1 MSSIDSN
8 TPSTTKVETETE
20 VRAKRSQDAP
30 SEQVVLMGKMS
41 PGVARIEAINAHL
54 TSFDRWF
61 LGIGVFLIAYAY
73 GLDGTVRYTYQS
85 TALSSIGEH
94 SLLSTVNIVRTVIAA
109 AAQPTAAKIAD
120 VFGRVEL
127 VYLSIFFY
135 LLGTVIEA
143 AAHNVGTFAAGAIL
157 YQIGYTVVTLLVEVI
172 VADITSLRSRLAW
185 SYIPALPFLINTW
198 VSGDITSAVL
208 KDTTWRWGIGMWA
221 IIYPICAM
229 PLVAALF
236 IASSRAK
243 KAGALANY
251 QSPFQRDGFGS
262 TLIALFWQLDV
273 IGIVLMIAM
282 FALILVPF
290 TIAGGLSDTWG
301 TAHVIAPL
309 VIGICLIPVF
319 ALYERRA
326 PHPLVPFHLLKD
338 RSVWG
343 ALGVAWMLNFIW
355 YMQGGYLY
363 TVVVVA
369 FDQSVKSAT
378 RITSLYSFV
387 SVLTGVCLGLLV
399 RFGIPLPGKR
409 VRVPYLKPFIIFGTL
424 MFMVAFGILLRFRGG
439 LSQSSYAGV
448 IAAEVVLGFAGGL
461 FPYPVQTL
469 IQAATQHEHLAL
481 VTGLYLATYNIGSAF
496 GSTVSGALWTQVL
509 PGELERNLAAV
520 TNNATIAVY
529 AYSNPLFFI
538 LDYPVGTPERDAV
551 IVSYRHIQRLLCITG
566 ICLCVPLIVFSLCLR
581 NPRLGKEQSL
591 PTAEKTVSETSSE
604 AGVVQ
609 ASTKSG
615 FLNKL
620 F

>member
-1 MSSIDSN
+1 MSSINSN
-8 TPSTTKVETETE
+8 THSATKPEAETD
-20 VRAKRSQDAP
+20 VRAHTSEDTR
-30 SEQVVLMGKMS
+30 SEQLALTGKTS

-73 GLDGTVRYTYQS
+73 GLDGTIRYTYQS
-85 TALSSIGEH
+85 TALSDIGQH

-127 VYLSIFFY
+127 VYASIFFY
-135 LLGTVIEA
+135 ILGTIIEA
-143 AAHNVGTFAAGAIL
+143 AAHNVSAFAAGAIF
-157 YQIGYTVVTLLVEVI
+157 YQIGYTIVTLLVEVI

-198 VSGDITSAVL
+198 VSGDIASAVL

-221 IIYPICAM
+221 IIYPICAI
-229 PLVAALF
+229 PLIVALF
-236 IASSRAK
+236 IASGRAK

-251 QSPFQRDGFGS
+251 QSPFKRNGFS
-262 TLIALFWQLDV
+262 NTLVALFWQLDV
-273 IGIVLMIAM
+273 IGIILMIAM

-290 TIAGGLSDTWG
+290 TIAGGVKDTWG

-309 VIGICLIPVF
+309 VIGICVIPCFVF
-319 ALYERRA
+319 YERQA

-338 RSVWG
+338 RSVWA

-355 YMQGGYLY
+355 YMQGGFLY
-363 TVVVVA
+363 TVIVVA

-387 SVLTGVCLGLLV
+387 SVLTGVCLGLLI
-399 RFGIPLPGKR
+399 RFGIPLPGR
-409 VRVPYLKPFIIFGTL
+409 RYRVPYLKPFIVFGTL
-424 MFMVAFGILLRFRGG
+424 MFMIAFGILLRFRGG

-461 FPYPVQTL
+461 FPYPTQTL

-481 VTGLYLATYNIGSAF
+481 VTGLYLAIYNIGSAF
-496 GSTVSGALWTQVL
+496 GSTVSGALWSQVL
-509 PGELERNLAAV
+509 PSELERNLAAV
-520 TNNATIAVY
+520 TNNATVAIY

-551 IVSYRHIQRLLCITG
+551 ITSYRHIQRLLCITG
-566 ICLCVPLIVFSLCLR
+566 ICLCVPLIAYSLCLR

-591 PTAEKTVSETSSE
+591 PDAEKTISETSSE
-604 AGVVQ
+604 AGVQEV
-609 ASTKSG
+609 SKKSG
-615 FLNKL
+615 LFNKL

>member
-1 MSSIDSN
+1 MSSIDSHS
-8 TPSTTKVETETE
+8 PSATKPEHEAE
-20 VRAKRSQDAP
+20 VRAHTSEDGGSEHAP
-30 SEQVVLMGKMS
+30 VLGKKS
-41 PGVARIEAINAHL
+41 PGVVRIEAINAHL

-85 TALSSIGEH
+85 TALSSIGQH
-94 SLLSTVNIVRTVIAA
+94 SLLSTVNIVRTVIAV

-143 AAHNVGTFAAGAIL
+143 AAHNVSAFAAGAIF
-157 YQIGYTVVTLLVEVI
+157 YQIGYTIVTLLVEII
-172 VADITSLRSRLAW
+172 VGDISSLKGRLAW

-198 VSGDITSAVL
+198 ISGNVASAVL
-208 KDTTWRWGIGMWA
+208 ASTTWRWGIGMWA
-221 IIYPICAM
+221 IIYPVCAL
-229 PLVAALF
+229 PLVVALY

-243 KAGALANY
+243 KAGALSNY
-251 QSPFQRDGFGS
+251 QSAFKRDGMGN
-262 TLIALFWQLDV
+262 TLLALFWQLDV
-273 IGIVLMIAM
+273 PGIILMIAM

-290 TIAGGLSDTWG
+290 TLAGGVKETWG

-309 VIGICLIPVF
+309 VVGVCLIPVF
-319 ALYERRA
+319 VLYERRA

-338 RSVWG
+338 RSVWA
-343 ALGVAWMLNFIW
+343 ALGVACMLNSIW

-363 TVVVVA
+363 TVLVVA
-369 FDQSVKSAT
+369 FDQSVLSAT

-387 SVLTGVCLGLLV
+387 SVLTGVSLGLLV
-399 RFGIPLPGKR
+399 RF
-409 VRVPYLKPFIIFGTL
+409 VRQIRHLKPFIVFGTL

-439 LSQSSYAGV
+439 LTQSSYAGI
-448 IAAEVVLGFAGGL
+448 IAGEVVLGFAGGL

-481 VTGLYLATYNIGSAF
+481 VTGLYLALYNIGSAI
-496 GSTVSGALWTQVL
+496 GSTISGALWTQIL
-509 PGELERNLAAV
+509 PGELERNLAGV

-529 AYSNPLFFI
+529 AYSNPLFFVF
-538 LDYPVGTPERDAV
+538 DYPVGTPERDAV
-551 IVSYRHIQRLLCITG
+551 IVSYRHIQRMLCITG
-566 ICLCVPLIVFSLCLR
+566 ICLCIPLIAFSLCLR

-591 PTAEKTVSETSSE
+591 PDAEKSFSETSSE
-604 AGVVQ
+604 VGAEQTPKKG
-609 ASTKSG
+609 G
-615 FLNKL
+615 FLSKL

>member
-1 MSSIDSN
+1 MSSIDSHS
-8 TPSTTKVETETE
+8 PSATKPEHEAE
-20 VRAKRSQDAP
+20 VRAHTSEDGGSEHAP
-30 SEQVVLMGKMS
+30 VLGKKS
-41 PGVARIEAINAHL
+41 PGVVRIEAINAHL

-85 TALSSIGEH
+85 TALSSIGQH

-143 AAHNVGTFAAGAIL
+143 AAHNVSAFAAGAIF
-157 YQIGYTVVTLLVEVI
+157 YQIGYTIVTLLVEII
-172 VADITSLRSRLAW
+172 VGDISSLKGRLAW

-198 VSGDITSAVL
+198 ISGNVASAVL
-208 KDTTWRWGIGMWA
+208 ASTTWRWGIGMWA
-221 IIYPICAM
+221 IIYPVCAL
-229 PLVAALF
+229 PLVVALY

-243 KAGALANY
+243 KAGALSNY
-251 QSPFQRDGFGS
+251 QSAFKRDGMGN
-262 TLIALFWQLDV
+262 TLLALFWQLDV
-273 IGIVLMIAM
+273 PGIILMIAM

-290 TIAGGLSDTWG
+290 TLAGGVKETWG

-309 VIGICLIPVF
+309 VVGVCLIPVF
-319 ALYERRA
+319 VLYERRA

-338 RSVWG
+338 RSVWA
-343 ALGVAWMLNFIW
+343 ALGVACMLNSIW

-363 TVVVVA
+363 TVLVVA
-369 FDQSVKSAT
+369 FDQSVLSAT

-387 SVLTGVCLGLLV
+387 SVLTGVSLGLLV
-399 RFGIPLPGKR
+399 RF
-409 VRVPYLKPFIIFGTL
+409 VRQIRHLKPFIVFGTL

-439 LSQSSYAGV
+439 LTQSSYAGI
-448 IAAEVVLGFAGGL
+448 IAGEVVLGFAGGL

-481 VTGLYLATYNIGSAF
+481 VTGLYLALYNIGSAI
-496 GSTVSGALWTQVL
+496 GSTISGALWTQIL
-509 PGELERNLAAV
+509 PGELERNLAGV

-529 AYSNPLFFI
+529 AYSNPLFFVF
-538 LDYPVGTPERDAV
+538 DYPVGTPERDAV
-551 IVSYRHIQRLLCITG
+551 IVSYRHIQRMLCITG
-566 ICLCVPLIVFSLCLR
+566 ICLCIPLIAFSLCLR

-591 PTAEKTVSETSSE
+591 PDAEKSFSETSSE
-604 AGVVQ
+604 VGAEQTPKKG
-609 ASTKSG
+609 G
-615 FLNKL
+615 FLSKL

>member
-30 SEQVVLMGKMS
+30 SEQVALMGKMS

-208 KDTTWRWGIGMWA
+208 KSTTWRWGIGMWA

-236 IASSRAK
+236 IASGRAK
-243 KAGALANY
+243 KAGALNNY
-251 QSPFQRDGFGS
+251 QSPFQRNGFGS
-262 TLIALFWQLDV
+262 TLVALFWQLDV
-273 IGIVLMIAM
+273 IGIILMIAM

-319 ALYERRA
+319 AIYERRA

-409 VRVPYLKPFIIFGTL
+409 VRVPYLKPFIVFGTL

-481 VTGLYLATYNIGSAF
+481 VTGLYLAIYNIGSAF

-520 TNNATIAVY
+520 TNNATVAVY